1 MYNNIFSKALFVNIC
16 IMSNKILITGT
27 GRCGTTFLIK
37 LFTFLGFDTG
47 YDKSNYA
54 SYIFFN
60 CNSGMERQITDTHYI
75 LKNPFFIHEIDEI
88 IKNKD
93 VTIKQVIIPIRNYSL
108 SAKSRVSHN
117 NDSGGLWFATN
128 EEDQIHFYN
137 KIISNY
143 IFIMTKYEINTLF
156 LDFDKMV
163 SDKIYL
169 FEKLKPILDEKNI
182 TFETFSNEYDD
193 VTNTSKPKP

>member
-60 CNSGMERQITDTHYI
+60 LLMEKYKN
-75 LKNPFFIHEIDEI
+75 LKN
-88 IKNKD
+88 KNYK
-93 VTIKQVIIPIRNYSL
+93 K
-108 SAKSRVSHN
+108 
-117 NDSGGLWFATN
+117 
-128 EEDQIHFYN
+128 
-137 KIISNY
+137 
-143 IFIMTKYEINTLF
+143 
-156 LDFDKMV
+156 
-163 SDKIYL
+163 
-169 FEKLKPILDEKNI
+169 
-182 TFETFSNEYDD
+182 
-193 VTNTSKPKP
+193 